1 MNSAD
6 FILTYVQMCSSG
18 KLGVSDCGP
27 VWQLS
32 MIGALLL
39 IAIVTLLVLR
49 LRSRVLAARTNR
61 ES

>member
-1 MNSAD
+1 MNNTD
-6 FILTYVQMCSSG
+6 FIVTYVQTCASG

-32 MIGALLL
+32 VIAALLL

-49 LRSRVLAARTNR
+49 LRARFVSA
-61 ES
+61 EA

>member
-1 MNSAD
+1 MNNTD
-6 FILTYVQMCSSG
+6 FILTYVQTCASG

-32 MIGALLL
+32 VIAALLL

-49 LRSRVLAARTNR
+49 LRARFVSA
-61 ES
+61 EA

>member
-1 MNSAD
+1 MNNTD
-6 FILTYVQMCSSG
+6 FIVTYVKTCASG

-32 MIGALLL
+32 VIAALLL

-49 LRSRVLAARTNR
+49 LRARVQPQKA
-61 ES
+61 

>member
-1 MNSAD
+1 MNNTD
-6 FILTYVQMCSSG
+6 FIVTYVQTCASG

-32 MIGALLL
+32 VIAALLL

-49 LRSRVLAARTNR
+49 LRARSVSA
-61 ES
+61 EA

>member
-1 MNSAD
+1 MNNTD
-6 FILTYVQMCSSG
+6 FIVTYVQTCASG

-32 MIGALLL
+32 VIAALLL

-49 LRSRVLAARTNR
+49 LRARVLVEKA
-61 ES
+61 